1 MTSLAIDTLRYAKRL
16 EEGGV
21 NRLHADAMAMA
32 LEEQLTGHFL
42 SKVDADA
49 RFDGIDV
56 RFDGIDA
63 RLDAMD
69 IRFDGIDARLDGID
83 ARLDAMDV
91 RFNGID
97 ARLDKLE
104 TRLDIMQAT
113 TDAKFAAID
122 AKFESIERQLKI
134 MLGVMFFGFTLLVA
148 LGLYQPYRASVAGA
162 VVPTLEQRASSG
174 GAASA
179 TDPNPVQAA
188 PAAN

>member
-49 RFDGIDV
+49 RFDRIDV

-69 IRFDGIDARLDGID
+69 VRFDGID

-104 TRLDIMQAT
+104 ARLDIMQAT

-122 AKFESIERQLKI
+122 AKFGSIERQLKI

-179 TDPNPVQAA
+179 TAPNPVQAA

>member
-69 IRFDGIDARLDGID
+69 VRFDGIDARLDAMDVRFDGID

-104 TRLDIMQAT
+104 ARLDIMQAT
-113 TDAKFAAID
+113 TD